1 MRIAFASPA
10 AWIGWLRRPAQLRG
24 CACHG
29 VTGAPLRTRPA
40 ARSPVRPFDARE
52 ADGVAIRFLCA
63 FQGEGWYFIHGTNWG
78 FQCDLI
84 AHRVKGYR
92 AVIMTNGDAGFPVIQ
107 QLRRRIQQEY
117 EWDALDPR
125 VPRGY
130 GPN

>member
-1 MRIAFASPA
+1 M
-10 AWIGWLRRPAQLRG
+10 
-24 CACHG
+24 HG
-29 VTGAPLRTRPA
+29 G
-40 ARSPVRPFDARE
+40 S
-52 ADGVAIRFLCA
+52 
-63 FQGEGWYFIHGTNWG
+63 NWG

-84 AHRVKGYR
+84 AHRVKGYG

-117 EWDALDPR
+117 KWDALDSP